1 MIHAFFNIRLDDAYL
16 PERTGQFVRDADE
29 ARAVAR
35 TIVRR
40 LVVQHGGE
48 PRLLNAVMAVT
59 DADGATILDLSFFE
73 ALYVPVA
80 APAPAAGARPHA
92 APRRAEG
99 RMAGRMAD
107 RAPGRLGRRAAAAFA
122 GLAARM
128 RAVPAHPRL
137 AGMLPRL
144 RGQLAAASDLLSFRR
159 DPRQRFTLGFEP
171 GR

>member
-1 MIHAFFNIRLDDAYL
+1 MIHAYFNIRLDDAFL
-16 PERTGQFVRDADE
+16 PERTGQLVQDAEE

-35 TIVRR
+35 TIIRR

-59 DADGATILDLSFFE
+59 DADGAGILDLSFFE

-80 APAPAAGARPHA
+80 APERAGTERP
-92 APRRAEG
+92 RSGLRG
-99 RMAGRMAD
+99 QVAGRVA
-107 RAPGRLGRRAAAAFA
+107 ATFGGRAAAAFA

-128 RAVPAHPRL
+128 RALPAHPRL
-137 AGMLPRL
+137 AEALPRL
-144 RGQLAAASDLLSFRR
+144 RAHLAAASDLMSFRR
-159 DPRQRFTLGFEP
+159 DPRQRFTLQIEP

>member
-1 MIHAFFNIRLDDAYL
+1 MIHAYFNIRLDDAFL
-16 PERTGQFVRDADE
+16 PERTGQLVQDAEE

-35 TIVRR
+35 TIIRR

-59 DADGATILDLSFFE
+59 DADGAGILDLSFFE

-80 APAPAAGARPHA
+80 APERAGTGRPRSGLRGQMA
-92 APRRAEG
+92 DG
-99 RMAGRMAD
+99 VAGRVA
-107 RAPGRLGRRAAAAFA
+107 ATFGGRAAAAFA

-128 RAVPAHPRL
+128 RMLPAHPRL
-137 AGMLPRL
+137 ADAMPRL
-144 RGQLAAASDLLSFRR
+144 RAHLAAASDLLSFRR
-159 DPRQRFTLGFEP
+159 DPRQRFTLQIEP

>member
-1 MIHAFFNIRLDDAYL
+1 MIHAYFNIRLDDAFL
-16 PERTGQFVRDADE
+16 PERTGQLVQDAEE

-35 TIVRR
+35 TIIRR

-59 DADGATILDLSFFE
+59 DADGASILDLSFFE

-80 APAPAAGARPHA
+80 APERAGAGRPRSGLRGQVA
-92 APRRAEG
+92 DG
-99 RMAGRMAD
+99 VAGRA
-107 RAPGRLGRRAAAAFA
+107 AATFGGRAAAAFA

-128 RAVPAHPRL
+128 RMLPAHPRL
-137 AGMLPRL
+137 ADALPRL
-144 RGQLAAASDLLSFRR
+144 RAHLAAASDLLSFRR
-159 DPRQRFTLGFEP
+159 DPRQRFTLQIEP

>member
-16 PERTGQFVRDADE
+16 PERTGQVVRDAEE

-59 DADGATILDLSFFE
+59 DATGASVLDLSFFE

-80 APAPAAGARPHA
+80 APARIGSERARP
-92 APRRAEG
+92 
-99 RMAGRMAD
+99 D
-107 RAPGRLGRRAAAAFA
+107 LRRAAIRMPAKAAVALA
-122 GLAARM
+122 GIAARM
-128 RAVPAHPRL
+128 RTLPAYPRL
-137 AGMLPRL
+137 AAARL
-144 RGQLAAASDLLSFRR
+144 QLRAHLATMADLLSFRR
-159 DPRQRFTLGFEP
+159 DPRQRFTLHLESG
-171 GR
+171 G

>member
-16 PERTGQFVRDADE
+16 PERTGQLVRDADE

-35 TIVRR
+35 TIIRR

-59 DADGATILDLSFFE
+59 DTDGAGILDLSFFE

-80 APAPAAGARPHA
+80 APERAGAERPRSGL
-92 APRRAEG
+92 RRA
-99 RMAGRMAD
+99 AGRM
-107 RAPGRLGRRAAAAFA
+107 PGQAMGQAVGKLGGRAAAAFA

-137 AGMLPRL
+137 AGALPRL
-144 RGQLAAASDLLSFRR
+144 RAHLATASDLLSLRR
-159 DPRQRFTLGFEP
+159 DPRQRFTLQLEP

>member
-16 PERTGQFVRDADE
+16 PERTGQLVRDAGE

-35 TIVRR
+35 TIIRR

-59 DADGATILDLSFFE
+59 DADGASILDLSFFE

-80 APAPAAGARPHA
+80 APERAGPARPRA
-92 APRRAEG
+92 DLRRA
-99 RMAGRMAD
+99 AGRMPDAVSGK
-107 RAPGRLGRRAAAAFA
+107 AGAAVA
-122 GLAARM
+122 GIAARM
-128 RAVPAHPRL
+128 RALSTHPRIGAAAL
-137 AGMLPRL
+137 RL
-144 RGQLAAASDLLSFRR
+144 RAHLAAMADLLSFRR
-159 DPRQRFTLGFEP
+159 DPRQRFTLQLDP